1 MVPGGSNWLGWVSG
15 PDGSVRFN
23 GCNGPDWP
31 YLFGWYGGGSAG
43 HVGFGRVVDVVGQL
57 NLCSL

>member
-1 MVPGGSNWLGWVSG
+1 MVPGGSNWLGWGSG

-31 YLFGWYGGGSAG
+31 FLFGWYGGESAG
-43 HVGFGRVVDVVGQL
+43 PVGFGQAGGFGGLVE
-57 NLCSL
+57 SM